1 MAHCKPN
8 RADSEPPPKEREKP
22 ETTSAEDSSRE
33 EAAAESETTSTE
45 DNPQEEAAAAS
56 EATSTEDTAQ
66 EEAAVASE
74 AEGQLQDLRAA
85 GLETKRARAPL
96 AKQCDKLCDAGITF
110 NRFGRRLLNSVIL
123 LPMDFTLSLSK
134 GFHNAPKLYHDRMV
148 KTTRKVMG
156 IRSGFKI
163 AGQVCLRP
171 QHTHIHQLIQPRN
184 SSPVSIKA
192 SQAS

>member
-1 MAHCKPN
+1 MLQVFTTTRTMAHCKPN
-8 RADSEPPPKEREKP
+8 RADAEPPPKEREKT
-22 ETTSAEDSSRE
+22 ETTSAEENS
-33 EAAAESETTSTE
+33 
-45 DNPQEEAAAAS
+45 QEEAAAAS
-56 EATSTEDTAQ
+56 ETTSTGDSAQ

-85 GLETKRARAPL
+85 SQETKRARAPL

-110 NRFGRRLLNSVIL
+110 NRFARRLLNSVIL

-163 AGQVCLRP
+163 AGQVCLHP
-171 QHTHIHQLIQPRN
+171 QTHTYIN
-184 SSPVSIKA
+184 
-192 SQAS
+192 